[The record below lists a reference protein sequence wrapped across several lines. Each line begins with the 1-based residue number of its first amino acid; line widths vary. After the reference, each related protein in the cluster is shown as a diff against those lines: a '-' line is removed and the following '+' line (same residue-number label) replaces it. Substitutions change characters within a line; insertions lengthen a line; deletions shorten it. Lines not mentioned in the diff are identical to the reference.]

1 MMNILSKA
9 YDREEWISFLQNRFL
24 PNDFS
29 LRRESININFKS
41 RYIKPTAFWIGDCAS
56 LGDLAII
63 EISHGSANDPRVS
76 VSRDAFRLMALHGLD
91 KALFFFV
98 SDNSKNYRFSLI
110 TLDLK
115 LEGTGVKYEFSNP
128 KRFSFYLG
136 EGAKTKTP
144 QSFLIEKRR
153 IKDFEDLQ
161 ERFSVEVVNKE
172 FYHEIQGMFYRLV
185 GGKVKIGNRTQ
196 KHEPVLILP
205 DTRDRQIMQEF
216 GVRLIGRIVFCWFLK
231 KKLSENGVPLIPE
244 SVLSGD
250 AVKESYYH
258 GVLEPLFFEILNTPI
273 GERRAEFRNEVYDS
287 IPFLNGGLFDP
298 TLHQDFYF
306 HPTSEEKYKP
316 SYALKVPDDWIKKF
330 FEILETYN
338 FTIDENIPI
347 DIDLSVDP
355 EMLGRIFENLLAEIN
370 PETGKNAQNATGSF
384 YTPRPI
390 VEYMVDES
398 LIQYLLTK
406 TDVSEAELRELL
418 DYKIEETDLS
428 DEKRKTILKAL
439 DEIRVLDP
447 ACGSGAFPIGILQK
461 MLLILQK
468 VDPESIDWLIFQL
481 DKVPAALRRS
491 VEDKMMNENWS
502 YQHKMGI
509 IQNAI
514 YGVDIQPIAT
524 EISKLRLFLTLIV
537 DEKVVDDEPNRNI
550 NPLPNLSFKF
560 VSANT
565 LIPLPDP
572 EDEEQMELLDFESLF
587 EPKIKEMQKV
597 REDYFFAGGGE
608 KDRLVSRFK
617 EIQAE
622 MAAEIGSSMSGNKRA
637 KALSLWEPFTD
648 KATPWFD
655 PGWMFGIRDGF
666 DIVIGNPPYI
676 QLQKA
681 FDEKRKYADLY
692 KDISFN
698 TFTRMGDIYFLFYE
712 KGYELLKESGHLTFI
727 TSNKWMRTGHGESL
741 RKFLA
746 ESAQTKLLLDFAG
759 FKVFDSASVDTNIIV
774 FQKMEPRKGSGI
786 SVSFAKDFHKEDNIY
801 EYVKENKIPLPALS
815 EESWMII
822 DEKNLKLKEKIEG
835 LGMPLKDWDISLYRG
850 ILTGF
855 NKAFIIDG
863 KKKDELIAED
873 PRSAEIIKPMLRGR
887 DIKRYHINFADKWL
901 INTHNGY
908 TNNEGVKIP
917 SISIGDYPAIKKHLE
932 TDWSRVKQRRDQGNT
947 PHNLRSCAYIDEFK
961 KEKIIYPETTQSNNF
976 HLDTNLHFV
985 EKTGFIMVGSHLR
998 YLLGVFNSNFFK
1010 YVYKKLFSSIELG
1023 ADGFQYNKHALEK
1036 FPIPA
1041 VSEQKR
1047 ELVEHNVNK
1056 IIEGMNNDTCTINLE
1071 KRVDIMVYKLYDLSY
1086 EEALLID
1093 PNFDEVL
1100 ASFGLDA
1107 QSFEMLSL
1115 EEISEISLDA

>member
-29 LRRESININFKS
+29 LRRESIDINFKS
-41 RYIKPTAFWIGDCAS
+41 RYIEPTAFWIGDCAS

-115 LEGTGVKYEFSNP
+115 LEGKGVKYEFSNP
-128 KRFSFYLG
+128 RRFSFYLG
-136 EGAKTKTP
+136 EGTKTKTP

-185 GGKVKIGNRTQ
+185 GGKVRIGNIMQ
-196 KHEPVLILP
+196 EHDPVLVLP

-258 GVLEPLFFEILNTPI
+258 GVLEPLFFEILNTQLND
-273 GERRAEFRNEVYDS
+273 RRPDFRNDSYDA

-298 TLHQDFYF
+298 TLHQDFYY

-316 SYALKVPDDWIKKF
+316 SYALKVPDEWLKKF

-398 LIQYLLTK
+398 LIQYLLSK
-406 TDVSEAELRELL
+406 TTVSESELRELL
-418 DYKIEETDLS
+418 DYKIEDTYLPKDKCE
-428 DEKRKTILKAL
+428 EILKAL
-439 DEIRVLDP
+439 DDIKVLDP

-468 VDPESIDWLIFQL
+468 IDPHSIEWLILQL
-481 DKVPAALRRS
+481 DKIPAALRKS
-491 VEDKMMNENWS
+491 VENKMINENWS
-502 YQHKMGI
+502 YKHKMGI

-524 EISKLRLFLTLIV
+524 EISKLRLYLTLIV
-537 DEKVVDDEPNRNI
+537 DENIIDDQPNRNI

-565 LIPLPDP
+565 LIPLPDL
-572 EDEEQMELLDFESLF
+572 EREQQLELFDFESIF
-587 EPKIKEMQKV
+587 EPKIKAMQKA
-597 REDYFFAGGGE
+597 REDYFYAGGAE
-608 KDRLVSRFK
+608 KDRLVARFK
-617 EIQAE
+617 EIQKE
-622 MAAEIGSSMSGNKRA
+622 MAEEIGKSGTGNKRA
-637 KALSLWEPFTD
+637 LALALWEPFSD
-648 KATPWFD
+648 KSGTWFD
-655 PGWMFGIRDGF
+655 PAWIFGIDHGF
-666 DIVIGNPPYI
+666 DIVIGNPPWI
-676 QLQKA
+676 QSKSMSKEDKKIYKNSFVLAQGQYDIFNLFIERAMFFMAKKSLLSFILPNRFITNIDYAPLRKYLLDNTSIHQVIDLGDDVFLNVNMPSAILLISNKKNKMNVMNFSSRLHAPLNSMLQK
-681 FDEKRKYADLY
+681 
-692 KDISFN
+692 DILNSNNYIFPV
-698 TFTRMGDIYFLFYE
+698 YE
-712 KGYELLKESGHLTFI
+712 SSDH
-727 TSNKWMRTGHGESL
+727 
-741 RKFLA
+741 A
-746 ESAQTKLLLDFAG
+746 LLLDKINNLSIRMKDIFINSRGVEIGKSSDAI
-759 FKVFDSASVDTNIIV
+759 FDKPADSRVALLRGEDIDRYTIKEQVYLDLHIEGINYKERSLYENEKILI
-774 FQKMEPRKGSGI
+774 RKTGEGI
-786 SVSFAKDFHKEDNIY
+786 RATIDDQFRYVLQVIY
-801 EYVKENKIPLPALS
+801 IF
-815 EESWMII
+815 
-822 DEKNLKLKEKIEG
+822 KLKPDAKYTHKFVLSILNSSLLSFWYYNTFGEKERKTF
-835 LGMPLKDWDISLYRG
+835 PH
-850 ILTGF
+850 LTQGKV
-855 NKAFIIDG
+855 KA
-863 KKKDELIAED
+863 
-873 PRSAEIIKPMLRGR
+873 
-887 DIKRYHINFADKWL
+887 
-901 INTHNGY
+901 
-908 TNNEGVKIP
+908 
-917 SISIGDYPAIKKHLE
+917 
-932 TDWSRVKQRRDQGNT
+932 
-947 PHNLRSCAYIDEFK
+947 
-961 KEKIIYPETTQSNNF
+961 
-976 HLDTNLHFV
+976 
-985 EKTGFIMVGSHLR
+985 
-998 YLLGVFNSNFFK
+998 
-1010 YVYKKLFSSIELG
+1010 
-1023 ADGFQYNKHALEK
+1023 
-1036 FPIPA
+1036 FPIPRC
-1041 VSEQKR
+1041 SQNDQR
-1047 ELVEHNVNK
+1047 YFIDLVENILK
-1056 IIEGMNNDTCTINLE
+1056 DKRNDLSTKTYEDKINL
-1071 KRVDIMVYKLYDLSY
+1071 MVYKIYDLTY
-1086 EEALLID
+1086 GEALLID
-1093 PNFDEVL
+1093 PELDAVL
-1100 ASFGLDA
+1100 AGFALDFA
-1107 QSFEMLSL
+1107 SFEKLSL
-1115 EEISEISLDA
+1115 EEISELDIKK